1 VSRLGDRFVLVRE
14 LCSGGGMACDFLG
27 RDEVL
32 DRPVAVK
39 VFEAELKDSEIA
51 SLPAEA
57 APPPGSPART

>member
-39 VFEAELKDSEIA
+39 VFEAELKDPEIA
-51 SLPAEA
+51 SLPA
-57 APPPGSPART
+57 